1 MAAFAAILF
10 GANQVD
16 DLAVRAMEQIMEAN
30 RSAEEKDDEYRLAA
44 MALDASDQVR
54 QAWVRRQDRIS
65 TEHNLIRA
73 GELQHRIPPGPW
85 DDDLDAYPYGQEF
98 AGNLGNVNDGY
109 SYRLIRNDD
118 WSWNGYIILP
128 DEHICSG
135 KFYDYF
141 NDFNDL
147 EHPLPDNIPRAPTEL
162 SYSAGNIFGFDYM
175 HRWDLRPG
183 ARFPRVIDLF
193 PPAVPP
199 VYTTFDQALQK
210 LTDLKNYFQD
220 LEAHHRAGIQAAF
233 AVPDGVIPDPP
244 AVPANNNAAED
255 AGAPAM

>member
-1 MAAFAAILF
+1 MAAFAILF
-10 GANQVD
+10 GAGAHID
-16 DLAVRAMEQIMEAN
+16 DHERRAMEQIREAN
-30 RSAEEKDDEYRLAA
+30 RLAEEKDEEYRQAA
-44 MALDASDQVR
+44 QAPGASDQVR
-54 QAWVRRQDRIS
+54 QAWVRRHERITLERS
-65 TEHNLIRA
+65 LIRA

-85 DDDLDAYPYGQEF
+85 DDDLDMYPYGQEF
-98 AGNLGNVNDGY
+98 SGNLGNVNDGY
-109 SYRLIRNDD
+109 TYRLIRNDD
-118 WSWNGYIILP
+118 WSWNGYIVLP
-128 DEHICSG
+128 DGHVCSG

-141 NDFNDL
+141 NDL
-147 EHPLPDNIPRAPTEL
+147 EDALPVNIPRAPIEL
-162 SYSAGNIFGFDYM
+162 TYSAGNIFGFDCM

-220 LEAHHRAGIQAAF
+220 LEVHHRAGIQAAF

-244 AVPANNNAAED
+244 AIPADPIVNNVADNHD
-255 AGAPAM
+255 GPAM